1 MAVKFISFEESQQQI
16 KPKEFVS
23 FEESQQEIAE
33 PTNKFVPFEE
43 YKATIETEVQTFV
56 PYEEA
61 STFKPF
67 IPFDDAMGL
76 PSQEEVMKA
85 HAELRKP
92 LQDITP
98 SRGGLLT
105 KEIVEKWGAIQQENP
120 EAVNW
125 KYIPVD
131 VSYKEYNNV
140 VSGLLFDKLQR
151 GEFGVANAMD
161 KVMTGDDNAIKGAI
175 DGLTGKE
182 KRDFYD
188 IAIGLGFGKWQ
199 SLAIGMVA
207 GVVLDPV
214 NYIPFGTAFKF
225 MSKTIGKTKAMD
237 AIRSSNIANFLRK
250 GFTSGEGA
258 PPALHELTKTLKK
271 YKRYEEG
278 NIYEEVENLSKLM
291 KNKKNA
297 ELITQVRAGKLAIE
311 DLTPEAAATLK
322 KIDDGYAKIGAQGVK
337 AGILKQE
344 DLIENYQHGFY
355 FTGDT
360 ALTKI
365 NSNIKNGH
373 AGAPAFAHMR
383 NYGAKGIL
391 MHGDALFCLDPFL
404 EINHTVLSTLDAR
417 ARYLALLSLYGYTAE
432 ALMFIDV
439 LKGVKLMPPDEAE
452 AFRKII
458 KNAVRRKLKVRLG
471 RVMLFIEKWIQLPVS
486 VRSGLFLSE
495 HYQGDGELGNP
506 D

>member
-1 MAVKFISFEESQQQI
+1 MATKFISFEESQQQI
-16 KPKEFVS
+16 KPKEFIS
-23 FEESQQEIAE
+23 FEESQQEITE
-33 PTNKFVPFEE
+33 PVNKFVPFEE
-43 YKATIETEVQTFV
+43 YKATIETEEQTFV

-61 STFKPF
+61 SIAKAF
-67 IPFDDAMGL
+67 IPFSEAMEL

-92 LQDITP
+92 LKDITP

-120 EAVNW
+120 EAVGW

-131 VSYKEYNNV
+131 VSYKKYNNV

-207 GVVLDPV
+207 GVLLDPV

-237 AIRSSNIANFLRK
+237 AIKASNIANFLRK

-278 NIYEEVENLSKLM
+278 QIYEEVEALSKLM

-297 ELITQVRAGKLAIE
+297 ELITNVRAGKLAIE

-322 KIDDGYAKIGAQGVK
+322 KIDDGYANIAAQGVK

-383 NYGAKGIL
+383 N
-391 MHGDALFCLDPFL
+391 
-404 EINHTVLSTLDAR
+404 V
-417 ARYLALLSLYGYTAE
+417 
-432 ALMFIDV
+432 
-439 LKGVKLMPPDEAE
+439 
-452 AFRKII
+452 
-458 KNAVRRKLKVRLG
+458 
-471 RVMLFIEKWIQLPVS
+471 
-486 VRSGLFLSE
+486 
-495 HYQGDGELGNP
+495 GNVV
-506 D
+506 DY